1 MRKRKLLDRKGE
13 EMVEA
18 AIVLPILIL
27 VILSLVLTTLFFY
40 RTLEAQVNLH
50 MELTGRSI
58 TGNQLYKVEKGT
70 TGTEL
75 EIRGA
80 FNDVFASRRTGACY
94 VINMAPLLRMGKR
107 IDDDQE

>member
-1 MRKRKLLDRKGE
+1 MKKRKLLDRKGD

-40 RTLEAQVNLH
+40 RTLETQVNLH
-50 MELTGRSI
+50 MELTGRGI
-58 TGNQLYKVEKGT
+58 AGKQLYKVEKGT
-70 TGTEL
+70 AGTEL
-75 EIRGA
+75 AIRGA
-80 FNDVFASRRTGACY
+80 FEDVFSSRCTGACY

-107 IDDDQE
+107 INDDQE